1 MQFVPLKK
9 QRRETETV
17 AMIPI
22 SYRPSAAGWLVL
34 HGTDT
39 ILCRDWSTPG
49 DVDALW
55 RAVNSDDPVQ
65 TVLDLLTEAGL
76 SRTPSFALIRDTGAA
91 TRVIARGAVVAL
103 TDSAGEHTM
112 DGTGVSTWKEETWGG
127 PSAIAISWDVPPS
140 EAVPLPLGF
149 GAAFASSV
157 ESQAAGALATPTT
170 VAAPASTTTTAST
183 PAAET
188 APADT
193 PSAENPAAQ
202 SSAAQT
208 AVEDTP
214 PAVAP
219 TITAPPA
226 ASASPAA
233 TLPPAPAAP
242 EPLEADDLAE
252 QTWIPEATMVSFEA
266 ETEKE
271 PAKAADTSA
280 GTDSDETDG
289 DGGDYSFLFGQTV
302 MRSVEDAAHREPE
315 EGEDAEALTEESA
328 SGPQA
333 GDHDGHTVHMADI
346 AKLRAKQP
354 KAPASSGPKYF
365 VEISTGGQ
373 AELDGPVIIGRSPS
387 SNKVTGGAIPQLV
400 SLSGVQDISRNHVQ
414 FTVEGDTVV
423 VTDLHSR
430 NGTSIMLPGKSPQTL
445 RAGEPAVV
453 LAGTVVDLGGVTLTV
468 KER

>member
-1 MQFVPLKK
+1 
-9 QRRETETV
+9 
-17 AMIPI
+17 MIPI

-49 DVDALW
+49 DLDALW

-127 PSAIAISWDVPPS
+127 PSAIAISWDAPPS

-157 ESQAAGALATPTT
+157 ESQAAGALATPST
-170 VAAPASTTTTAST
+170 VAAPASPTTASPTTAVKT
-183 PAAET
+183 PAAEN
-188 APADT
+188 PAGGN
-193 PSAENPAAQ
+193 PAAENPAAQ
-202 SSAAQT
+202 SAVAQGSAAQT
-208 AVEDTP
+208 AAADTP

-219 TITAPPA
+219 AITAPPA
-226 ASASPAA
+226 VSAPPAV

-242 EPLEADDLAE
+242 EPTEADDLAE

-266 ETEKE
+266 EHEEESAT
-271 PAKAADTSA
+271 AADTSA
-280 GTDSDETDG
+280 GADSDETDG

-328 SGPQA
+328 SEPQA

-354 KAPASSGPKYF
+354 KAPAASGPKYF